1 MTGLIQNDI
10 FLGVIA
16 FTLAINLMVIVI
28 LVSRKFL
35 IASGDI
41 EIQLNEDPNRT
52 LTVSAGDKLLQTLAN
67 AKTCSYHLPVVER
80 EHVHNVNA

>member
-41 EIQLNEDPNRT
+41 EIQLNENKIETDSVIFENI
-52 LTVSAGDKLLQTLAN
+52 
-67 AKTCSYHLPVVER
+67 
-80 EHVHNVNA
+80 

>member
-41 EIQLNEDPNRT
+41 EIQLNEDPDRT
-52 LTVSAGDKLLQTLAN
+52 LTYFKL
-67 AKTCSYHLPVVER
+67 
-80 EHVHNVNA
+80 